1 VNNLRVKTRY
11 NGEVVIEKEEIIVF
25 PSGIPGFPENKEYFK
40 VDMGESSPFSILQS
54 VDTEE
59 LGFVIVDPFAFY
71 QDYEFELPDYLTG
84 LLQIDEEKNILIYS
98 IVTLGESL
106 KTSTIN
112 LQSPIIINS
121 KKKLGKQLIM
131 NTDKYHTKH
140 SLNKKIG
147 QEG

>member
-1 VNNLRVKTRY
+1 MNNLKVKTRY
-11 NGEVVIEKEEIIVF
+11 NGEVVIEKEKIIQF
-25 PSGIPGFPENKEYFK
+25 PGGIPGFPDNKEYFILN
-40 VDMGESSPFSILQS
+40 MGESSPFCILQS

-59 LGFVIVDPFAFY
+59 LGFVIVDPFTFY
-71 QDYEFELPDYLTG
+71 QDYAFELPDYLTG
-84 LLQIDEEKNILIYS
+84 LLQIDEENDILIYS

-131 NTDKYHTKH
+131 NTDEYHTKH
-140 SLNKKIG
+140 SLYKKIG